1 MTSTIPAT
9 AEAASVAAE
18 TKVVGF
24 IGLGNMGFGMA
35 HNLIKAGFVV
45 RGADIR
51 DEPKQRLVAE
61 GGIAAATNA
70 EVGVG
75 ADVVF
80 VMVVNAAQANDVLF
94 GTDGLVNTLR
104 RGATVILTATIGKQ
118 QAQDIAARLS
128 DKGIHMIDS
137 GVSGGL
143 PGADAGTL
151 TLMAAGPKAVFDDN
165 LDVMRAVGD
174 HEAIFH
180 VGEEIGAGQ
189 VVKAC
194 MQALV
199 GVTFQGT
206 FEALVL
212 GAKAGVKPEVLL
224 DVLGSSVVG
233 STLFKRT
240 TSFVIDRNF
249 VDTGSHL
256 AVTWKDL
263 GLTLDLAREAGAPMP
278 STALANQLF
287 QTGMAMFPGEDN
299 WALVKVL
306 EMMAD
311 TTVQSDNNP
320 TAHPQA

>member
-1 MTSTIPAT
+1 MTPTTTSS
-9 AEAASVAAE
+9 AESRHSSAVVPK
-18 TKVVGF
+18 TVGF
-24 IGLGNMGFGMA
+24 VGLGNMGYGMA
-35 HNLIKAGFVV
+35 HNLIKAGFTV

-51 DEPKQRLVAE
+51 DEPKQRLVAD

-70 EVGVG
+70 EVAQG
-75 ADVVF
+75 ADAVF
-80 VMVVNAAQANDVLF
+80 VMVVNAEQARDVVY
-94 GTDGLVNTLR
+94 GTNGLIDNLR
-104 RGATVILTATIGKQ
+104 PGATVILTSTIGRE
-118 QAQDIAARLS
+118 QAQQIATVLA
-128 DKGIHMIDS
+128 DKGVHMIDS

-143 PGADAGTL
+143 PGANAGTL
-151 TLMAAGPKAVFDDN
+151 TLMASGPKAVFDEN
-165 LDVMRAVGD
+165 LDVLRAVGD
-174 HEAIFH
+174 EDAIFH

-212 GAKAGVKPEVLL
+212 GAKAGVNPQVLL

-240 TSFVIDRNF
+240 TSYVMERDF
-249 VDTGSHL
+249 VDTGSHI

-263 GLTLDLAREAGAPMP
+263 GLTLDLAREAGVPMP

-287 QTGMAMFPGEDN
+287 QTGMTMFPGEDN
-299 WALVKVL
+299 WAIVKVL
-306 EMMAD
+306 ELMAD
-311 TTVQSDNNP
+311 TVVQADKS
-320 TAHPQA
+320 

>member
-1 MTSTIPAT
+1 MTTT
-9 AEAASVAAE
+9 TTTTTSVQRNGSGTHKAK
-18 TKVVGF
+18 TVGF
-24 IGLGNMGFGMA
+24 VGLGNMGYGMA
-35 HNLIKAGFVV
+35 HNLIKAGFTV

-70 EVGVG
+70 EVARG
-75 ADVVF
+75 ADAVF
-80 VMVVNAAQANDVLF
+80 VMVVDAEQAREVVH
-94 GTDGLVNTLR
+94 GTNGLIDTLR
-104 RGATVILTATIGKQ
+104 PGATVILTSTIGRENAKQ
-118 QAQDIAARLS
+118 IAAVLTAR
-128 DKGIHMIDS
+128 GIHTIDS

-143 PGADAGTL
+143 PGANAGTL
-151 TLMAAGPKAVFDDN
+151 TLMASGPKAVFEEN
-165 LDVMRAVGD
+165 LDVLRAVGD
-174 HEAIFH
+174 EDAIFH

-212 GAKAGVKPEVLL
+212 GAKAGVSPQVLL

-240 TSFVIDRNF
+240 TAHVMERDF
-249 VDTGSHL
+249 VDTGSHI

-263 GLTLDLAREAGAPMP
+263 GLTLDLAREAGVPMP

-287 QTGMAMFPGEDN
+287 QTGMTMFPGEDN
-299 WALVKVL
+299 WAIVKVL
-306 EMMAD
+306 EMMAG
-311 TTVQSDNNP
+311 TVVQGD
-320 TAHPQA
+320 AI

>member
-1 MTSTIPAT
+1 MTITTTTPVQSNGAQKAKT
-9 AEAASVAAE
+9 
-18 TKVVGF
+18 VGF
-24 IGLGNMGFGMA
+24 VGLGNMGYGMA
-35 HNLIKAGFVV
+35 HNLIKAGFAV

-61 GGIAAATNA
+61 GGFAAATNA
-70 EVGVG
+70 EVAQG
-75 ADVVF
+75 ADAVF
-80 VMVVNAAQANDVLF
+80 VMVVNAEQAREVVY
-94 GTDGLVNTLR
+94 GTNGLIETLR
-104 RGATVILTATIGKQ
+104 PGATVILTSTIGREHAKE
-118 QAQDIAARLS
+118 IAAVLA

-151 TLMAAGPKAVFDDN
+151 TLMASGPKAVFEEN
-165 LDVMRAVGD
+165 LDVLRAVGD
-174 HEAIFH
+174 DDAIFH

-212 GAKAGVKPEVLL
+212 GAKAGVSPQVLL

-240 TSFVIDRNF
+240 TSYVMARDF
-249 VDTGSHL
+249 VDTGSHI

-263 GLTLDLAREAGAPMP
+263 GLTLDLAREAGVPMP

-287 QTGMAMFPGEDN
+287 QTGMTMYPGEDN
-299 WALVKVL
+299 WAIVKVL
-306 EMMAD
+306 ELMAG
-311 TTVQSDNNP
+311 TIVQADESES
-320 TAHPQA
+320 

>member
-1 MTSTIPAT
+1 MTTSIP
-9 AEAASVAAE
+9 SVGSDSVRQSE
-18 TKVVGF
+18 KTVGF
-24 IGLGNMGFGMA
+24 VGLGNMGFGMA
-35 HNLIKAGFVV
+35 LNLLKAGFTV

-51 DEPKQRLVAE
+51 DEPKARLVEA

-70 EVGVG
+70 EVADG
-75 ADVVF
+75 ADAVF
-80 VMVVNAAQANDVLF
+80 VMVVNAAQAQDVIF
-94 GTDGLVNTLR
+94 GEAGLVENLR
-104 RGATVILTATIGKQ
+104 AGATIILTATIGSQ
-118 QAQDIAARLS
+118 QAQTIAAGLAE
-128 DKGIHMIDS
+128 KGIHMIDS

-143 PGADAGTL
+143 PSANAGTL
-151 TLMAAGPKAVFDDN
+151 TLMASGPKAVFDEN
-165 LDVMRAVGD
+165 LDVLQAVGD
-174 HEAIFH
+174 TESIFH

-199 GVTFQGT
+199 GVTFAGT

-224 DVLGSSVVG
+224 DVLGNSVVG
-233 STLFKRT
+233 STLFKRA
-240 TSFVIDRNF
+240 TSYAMKREF

-287 QTGMAMFPGEDN
+287 QTGMAMYPGEDN

-306 EMMAD
+306 ETMAD
-311 TTVQSDNNP
+311 THVEAVDASN
-320 TAHPQA
+320 AIS

>member
-1 MTSTIPAT
+1 MTPTTTSSAESRHRSTVVPKT
-9 AEAASVAAE
+9 
-18 TKVVGF
+18 VGF
-24 IGLGNMGFGMA
+24 VGLGNMGYGMA
-35 HNLIKAGFVV
+35 HNLIKAGFTV

-51 DEPKQRLVAE
+51 DEPQQRLVAD

-70 EVGVG
+70 EVAQG
-75 ADVVF
+75 ADAVF
-80 VMVVNAAQANDVLF
+80 VMVVNAEQAREVVY
-94 GTDGLVNTLR
+94 GTNGLIDTLR
-104 RGATVILTATIGKQ
+104 PGATVILTSTIGRE
-118 QAQDIAARLS
+118 QAQQIATVLADR
-128 DKGIHMIDS
+128 GVHMIDS

-143 PGADAGTL
+143 PGANAGTL
-151 TLMAAGPKAVFDDN
+151 TLMASGPKAVFDEN
-165 LDVMRAVGD
+165 LDVLRAVGD
-174 HEAIFH
+174 EDAIFH

-212 GAKAGVKPEVLL
+212 GAKAGVNPQVLL

-240 TSFVIDRNF
+240 TSYVMERDF
-249 VDTGSHL
+249 VDTGSHI

-263 GLTLDLAREAGAPMP
+263 GLTLDLAREAGVPMP

-287 QTGMAMFPGEDN
+287 QTGMTMFPGEDN
-299 WALVKVL
+299 WAIVKVL
-306 EMMAD
+306 ELMAD
-311 TTVQSDNNP
+311 TVVQADKS
-320 TAHPQA
+320 

>member
-1 MTSTIPAT
+1 M
-9 AEAASVAAE
+9 
-18 TKVVGF
+18 
-24 IGLGNMGFGMA
+24 
-35 HNLIKAGFVV
+35 
-45 RGADIR
+45 IR

-70 EVGVG
+70 EVGEG

-80 VMVVNAAQANDVLF
+80 VMVVNDEHVRDVLF
-94 GTDGLVNTLR
+94 GENGLIETLR
-104 RGATVILTATIGKQ
+104 PGAAVILTATIGKQ

-128 DKGIHMIDS
+128 GKGIHMIDS

-143 PGADAGTL
+143 PGANAGTL
-151 TLMAAGPKAVFDDN
+151 TLMASGPKAVFDEN
-165 LDVMRAVGD
+165 LDVLRAVGD
-174 HEAIFH
+174 ENGIFH

-212 GAKAGVKPEVLL
+212 GAKAGVKAEVLL

-240 TSFVIDRNF
+240 TSFVIDRDF
-249 VDTGSHL
+249 VDTGSHI

-263 GLTLDLAREAGAPMP
+263 GLTLDLAREAAVPMP

-287 QTGMAMFPGEDN
+287 QTGKTMFPGEDN
-299 WALVKVL
+299 WAIVKVL
-306 EMMAD
+306 EQMAD
-311 TTVQSDNNP
+311 TIVTSDK
-320 TAHPQA
+320 A